1 MILMFKNAL
10 AACAAIA
17 TFVGG
22 AHVVWTYL
30 DTNLTSRVRSV
41 VAADAAMTPAIEM
54 IPEPALPAKRK

>member
-1 MILMFKNAL
+1 MKSTFKNAL

-30 DTNLTSRVRSV
+30 DANLTSRVKSV
-41 VAADAAMTPAIEM
+41 IAADAAAQPMIEM
-54 IPEPALPAKRK
+54 IPEPALPAKKK

>member
-1 MILMFKNAL
+1 MKEVFKNAL

-22 AHVVWTYL
+22 AHVTWTYL

-41 VAADAAMTPAIEM
+41 VAADAATQPVIEM
-54 IPEPALPAKRK
+54 IPEPALPAKKK